1 VDMPWREQS
10 LMDQRI
16 NFLTK
21 AISGK
26 CSFSS
31 LCREFEISRTAGYKW
46 IARFRASGSILE
58 AAMEL
63 SRKPHHSPA
72 KTPREQERRVVE
84 LRKQHGWG
92 ARKLRDRLHKDGL
105 DLPSATIHR
114 IIKREGLLWPRECH
128 RPAVKRF
135 EREAPNELWQ
145 IDFKGPFKTSWGH
158 CHPLSILDDH
168 SRYAIDIHALP
179 YERAKEVKRYVIT
192 TFESNGLPDAI
203 LFDHGSLWW
212 GTNSVLGLTWL
223 SVWLLKQDIELIY
236 SGVRHPQTQ
245 GKIERFHRTM
255 AESVRHKG
263 KPDSLADWK
272 LYLDEFRESYNQ
284 ERPHEALGM
293 AVPASRYHPSLRQ
306 YNPNPKE
313 WEYPT
318 GTTVKRLDDEGMLEI
333 SGRRH
338 FVCEALSGER
348 VSITSIKNM
357 LLIRFRATVVRE
369 INLDNRRTLLPK
381 FKIKKKQV

>member
-1 VDMPWREQS
+1 MPWRDRS
-10 LMDQRI
+10 RMDQRI
-16 NFLTK
+16 DFLTR
-21 AISGK
+21 AINDD
-26 CSFSS
+26 CNFSS
-31 LCREFEISRTAGYKW
+31 LCKDFGISRTAGYKW
-46 IARFRASGSILE
+46 LARFKASGSIFE

-63 SRKPHHSPA
+63 SRRPHHSPT
-72 KTPREQERRVVE
+72 KTSRAQEQRVVK
-84 LRKQHGWG
+84 LRNQEGWG
-92 ARKLRDRLHKDGL
+92 ARKVQEYLHKDGL

-114 IIKREGLLWPRECH
+114 IIKREGLLVPKECH
-128 RPAVKRF
+128 RPAVNRF

-145 IDFKGPFKTSWGH
+145 IDFKGPFKTSWGR

-168 SRYAIDIHALP
+168 SRYAVGLRALP
-179 YERAKEVKRYVIT
+179 YERAEEVRRYVIT
-192 TFESNGLPDAI
+192 TFERNGLPNAI

-212 GTNSVLGLTWL
+212 GTSSVLGLTWL
-223 SVWLLKQDIELIY
+223 SVWFLKQDIKLIY

-263 KPDSLADWK
+263 KPDTLADWQRF
-272 LYLDEFRESYNQ
+272 LDQFRESYNQ

-293 AVPASRYHPSLRQ
+293 AVPASRYRPSLRQ

-313 WEYPT
+313 WEYPA
-318 GTTVKRLDDEGMLEI
+318 GTTVKRLNDEGMLEV

-348 VSITSIKNM
+348 VSVESVKNM
-357 LLIRFRATVVRE
+357 LLIRFRDAVVRE
-369 INLDNRRTLLPK
+369 INLENFKTMPPK
-381 FKIKKKQV
+381 LRNKKKHV